1 MLWNLKQQGLYG
13 DAGSGLP
20 YAHRFNP
27 AWSQMGGPGPNGG
40 NPMAGGDGGGGD
52 QQRAGYQSPGGP
64 FGPYS
69 PVMPG
74 YGYPMPI
81 SPAQVPPIQGLP
93 SKQKQEIPPVP
104 PPTLRPVPPGL
115 PGGVPNRF
123 PLQGQPGQPNGGG
136 QQRAW
141 NPMQNPAML
150 NYLNRQPADPNFL
163 NIIGAG
169 IGEEDEYW
177 RELKKKQGGW
187 RWTTPPQPSWWL

>member
-1 MLWNLKQQGLYG
+1 MPQRSQTNWKEMLWNLKQQGIYG
-13 DAGSGLP
+13 DAGSGLT

-27 AWSQMGGPGPNGG
+27 AWSRIGGPGPNGG
-40 NPMAGGDGGGGD
+40 NPMAGGGGGGGNG

-64 FGPYS
+64 F
-69 PVMPG
+69 
-74 YGYPMPI
+74 
-81 SPAQVPPIQGLP
+81 
-93 SKQKQEIPPVP
+93 
-104 PPTLRPVPPGL
+104 GL

-163 NIIGAG
+163 NIIDAG

>member
-1 MLWNLKQQGLYG
+1 MAMPQQSQTNWKEMLWNLKQQGLYG

-64 FGPYS
+64 FG
-69 PVMPG
+69 
-74 YGYPMPI
+74 
-81 SPAQVPPIQGLP
+81 
-93 SKQKQEIPPVP
+93 
-104 PPTLRPVPPGL
+104 L
-115 PGGVPNRF
+115 PGGAPNRF

-150 NYLNRQPADPNFL
+150 NYLNRQTGDPNFL
-163 NIIGAG
+163 NIIDQMINRQEGQDQFNYQQQKIQEG
-169 IGEEDEYW
+169 LHQDDLYWEDLHEQPPGPGGLGRWAMPRQPDYW
-177 RELKKKQGGW
+177 LLPR
-187 RWTTPPQPSWWL
+187 